1 MPNTT
6 LIRLL
11 LLCSVCYIAVMP
23 VFSTEVT
30 YIFRIP
36 GLICIVLLAFQNYQH
51 AYPKYRLPL
60 LVIFILCMLNISMMH
75 DQFTFDIV
83 LSVFSV
89 FCQLLLIIICSTIQ
103 VDNTLR
109 KSIYRISLLG
119 AAVLT
124 IHSIAPYS
132 NFTGT
137 FTAIYLTYGFSN
149 SNFAGIT
156 TFLIYSAL
164 CMTSDF
170 NRKRSTFITLSVC
183 CWLLY
188 LIFLT
193 NCRSALVAALLVPIA
208 MIFLSRHRLPN
219 LLLYIACIVP
229 FIFVPLYLN
238 FTDNI
243 TENVE
248 VMGKGV
254 VSGREIVFRL
264 YLDRIEEDYQYI
276 IGTFDH
282 IPFHNAHNG
291 PLSYF
296 ISIGAIGT
304 LCVFGIWID
313 KLRRC
318 NTLATSS
325 NAKCAVFVI
334 LSVFIES
341 CGEAS
346 LFLGGFPSIAY
357 LFIFYVMAA
366 SRKIYYE

>member
-1 MPNTT
+1 MPNTA

-11 LLCSVCYIAVMP
+11 LLCGVGYIAVMP
-23 VFSTEVT
+23 VFSTVVT

-36 GLICIVLLAFQNYQH
+36 GLICIILLSLQNYQR

-60 LVIFILCMLNISMMH
+60 LVIFILCILNITMMN

-89 FCQLLLIIICSTIQ
+89 FCQLFLIIICSTIQ
-103 VDNTLR
+103 VDNSLR

-137 FTAIYLTYGFSN
+137 FTSIYLTYGFSN

-164 CMTSDF
+164 FMTSDF
-170 NRKRSTFITLSVC
+170 NRIMAKILTFAVC
-183 CWLLY
+183 SWLLY

-208 MIFLSRHRLPN
+208 MMVLSKYRLPN
-219 LLLYIACIVP
+219 ILLFIACFVP
-229 FIFVPLYLN
+229 FIFVPFYLN
-238 FTDNI
+238 FTDNV

-254 VSGREIVFRL
+254 VSGREVVFRM
-264 YLDRIEEDYQYI
+264 YLNRIEEEYQYL

-304 LCVFGIWID
+304 LCVFGVWID

-318 NTLATSS
+318 NTLAKNS

-334 LSVFIES
+334 LAVFIES

-346 LFLGGFPSIAY
+346 LFLGGFPSIVY

-366 SRKIYYE
+366 SKNIRL